1 MESRGEASELQ
12 QLVSSDADGEND
24 STIQDESNVNETE
37 GKTVSPVRSNRVGVC
52 NASNKMHVG
61 IHTSFFRYPLQGIPV
76 TVLSIV

>member
-24 STIQDESNVNETE
+24 DSTIQDDSNVNE

-52 NASNKMHVG
+52 NKKYRLKTIS
-61 IHTSFFRYPLQGIPV
+61 ID
-76 TVLSIV
+76 VL